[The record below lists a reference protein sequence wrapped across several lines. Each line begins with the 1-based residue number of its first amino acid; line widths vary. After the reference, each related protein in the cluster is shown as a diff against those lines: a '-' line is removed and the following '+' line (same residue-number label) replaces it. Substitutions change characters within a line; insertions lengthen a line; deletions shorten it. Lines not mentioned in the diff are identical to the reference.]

1 MIIHEIN
8 TNPPFH
14 SPQAGLHQ
22 LRAGLLEPLVIW
34 KRDSDSCTCSCFQ
47 NPVWGWMLCSSSFLP
62 WLWVVG
68 SLSSPWCLPCLP
80 GPRGT
85 LDSCHI
91 AGKRP
96 VSVGITRQEE
106 IGRSDRK
113 VREGR
118 GTRSSF
124 FFPIFC
130 PSSPAEPSH
139 TRCESKARPEVLNPL
154 SLLRDVTGRWT
165 LMRLDV
171 FPCWDWLT
179 APKDIWCNQILAV
192 QRGQWWEKEH
202 LSRVRGAFSSSI
214 LLPSQHM
221 LLCWADIA
229 RVLTSLVPF
238 LKFSYLWSASLEVED

>member
-1 MIIHEIN
+1 MWQK
-8 TNPPFH
+8 P
-14 SPQAGLHQ
+14 
-22 LRAGLLEPLVIW
+22 RAELLEPLMIW

-47 NPVWGWMLCSSSFLP
+47 NPVWGWMLCSSPFLP

-80 GPRGT
+80 GPRRT

-124 FFPIFC
+124 FFSHLLPFL
-130 PSSPAEPSH
+130 SSRALPH
-139 TRCESKARPEVLNPL
+139 TMWIQGA
-154 SLLRDVTGRWT
+154 
-165 LMRLDV
+165 
-171 FPCWDWLT
+171 
-179 APKDIWCNQILAV
+179 A
-192 QRGQWWEKEH
+192 
-202 LSRVRGAFSSSI
+202 RGAQSSFLAQGCHRKVNPDEI
-214 LLPSQHM
+214 RCGPLLG
-221 LLCWADIA
+221 LADSSK
-229 RVLTSLVPF
+229 R
-238 LKFSYLWSASLEVED
+238 YLM